1 MRAVA
6 QASAQAW
13 CPLQY
18 YEKLSPSTAAQS
30 SAAPSADIAA
40 ALESE
45 VAELKQ
51 QDGKL
56 FAYHSTGVS
65 GLAYITMKA
74 DAGKPPALT
83 CISTA
88 AVPAWRAMCS
98 DARKHRKT
106 TLTDLQAGYSSGHA
120 DNMSDHACRRRR
132 ACGNSDR
139 AS

>member
-1 MRAVA
+1 MHIAILA
-6 QASAQAW
+6 NCQAW
-13 CPLQY
+13 CLSQY

-74 DAGKPPALT
+74 DAGNPPFHPCPAL
-83 CISTA
+83 
-88 AVPAWRAMCS
+88 
-98 DARKHRKT
+98 
-106 TLTDLQAGYSSGHA
+106 
-120 DNMSDHACRRRR
+120 
-132 ACGNSDR
+132 
-139 AS
+139 